1 MLTGLGERYEAG
13 GGLGAPVKQR
23 KQEEREERELIERV
37 IEST

>member
-13 GGLGAPVKQR
+13 GGYGAHVEQR